1 LPGIAVCT
9 PSTSSLSLVSSNGAY
24 AIYGESDAT
33 AAYLGVQTS
42 TSSIYLDT
50 ASIPST
56 AGSKDIT
63 IKEITLCVNGLTRK
77 MLILASDPYI

>member
-1 LPGIAVCT
+1 M
-9 PSTSSLSLVSSNGAY
+9 SLASANGAF
-24 AIYGESDAT
+24 AIRGEADAT
-33 AAYLGVQTS
+33 AAYLGVQTE

-50 ASIPST
+50 ANIPSA